1 MTLPGN
7 LAPGTYYVGGISD
20 YTNQLSESNETN
32 NTYNVVQVTVTAPP
46 QPDLSEYLAVNKT
59 TVVAGT
65 SLTVDA
71 YNMNLGNAAAGPATA
86 GIYLSTDAT
95 ITTSDTLLTT
105 ISTSTTLATVSQ
117 PGYYDHQTVMVTLPG
132 NLAPGTYYVGGISD
146 YTNQLSESNETN
158 NTYNVVQVTVT
169 APPQPDL
176 SEYLA
181 VNKTTV
187 VAGTSLTVDA
197 YNMNLGNAAA
207 GPATAGIYLST
218 DATITTSDTLLTT
231 ISTSTTLATV
241 SQPGYYDHQT
251 VMMTL
256 PGNLTP
262 GTYYVG
268 GIADYNNH
276 LAESNETNN
285 TYNGVRV
292 TVAAGSSPAAQA
304 SAGAQL
310 FGHPNIQDNFALS
323 QVNAGDEV
331 RTDHAQLAEL
341 VSASTTQTQQLA
353 ATLDAAAAHFA
364 FDNLPDV
371 SQNHLSDYHLL

>member
-132 NLAPGTYYVGGISD
+132 NL
-146 YTNQLSESNETN
+146 
-158 NTYNVVQVTVT
+158 
-169 APPQPDL
+169 
-176 SEYLA
+176 
-181 VNKTTV
+181 
-187 VAGTSLTVDA
+187 
-197 YNMNLGNAAA
+197 
-207 GPATAGIYLST
+207 
-218 DATITTSDTLLTT
+218 
-231 ISTSTTLATV
+231 
-241 SQPGYYDHQT
+241 
-251 VMMTL
+251 
-256 PGNLTP
+256 TP